1 MKIKEEHIPFLLP
14 NDNDTDLDAGR
25 LYMYLYHN
33 VFDVVVFNST
43 LNKDAL
49 YEYLITNYKDA
60 EVLQYNKSIPDEEK
74 QNTDYEEEE
83 HILEELNSDEDLLTY
98 LTIKLEEKIILSIEG
113 RIAKLIFERGKNVD
127 VYLEILNKFKKVSEN
142 KKSFNLIVQDRYS
155 GSGYSIK
162 SFDVEDYNI
171 DIESNYNDDFQEINK
186 TICNFLK
193 SNNKNGLILLHGKQ
207 GTGKTSYIRY
217 LISNID
223 KKFIYLPL
231 HMAHTLDSP
240 DFLPFMTRHKD
251 SILIIED
258 CETILKSRE
267 IAEGTSSALVNLL
280 NMGDGL
286 LSDALSLK
294 FICTFNTELS
304 NIDKAILRK
313 GRLKARYE
321 FKDLEKE
328 KVGNLFEK
336 LNIKEKTPKAMSI
349 AEIYNQSD
357 LDFETSESNRKK
369 IGF

>member
-1 MKIKEEHIPFLLP
+1 MKIKEEQIPYLLP
-14 NDNDTDLDAGR
+14 NDNDTDIDAGR
-25 LYMYLYHN
+25 LYLYLYHD
-33 VFDVVVFNST
+33 VFDVVVFHSA
-43 LNKDAL
+43 LYKDAL
-49 YEYLITNYKDA
+49 YDYLIANFEKA
-60 EVLQYNKSIPDEEK
+60 EVFQYNKSIPDEEK
-74 QNTDYEEEE
+74 QTFDYEEEE
-83 HILEELNSDEDLLTY
+83 NILEELNSDEDSLTY
-98 LTIKLEEKIILSIEG
+98 LSIKLEEKVILSIEG
-113 RIAKLIFERGKNVD
+113 RIAKLIFERGKDINK
-127 VYLEILNKFKKVSEN
+127 YLDILNKFKKKSEN
-142 KKSFNLIVQDRYS
+142 KKSFNLIVQDRFS

-171 DIESNYNDDFQEINK
+171 DIETNYNNDFKEVNNLIS
-186 TICNFLK
+186 NFLK
-193 SNNKNGLILLHGKQ
+193 SNNNNGLVLLHGKQ

-267 IAEGTSSALVNLL
+267 VAEGTSSALVNLL

-313 GRLKARYE
+313 GRLKAIYE
-321 FKDLEKE
+321 FKDLETE
-328 KVGNLFEK
+328 KVEKLFEK
-336 LNIKEKTPKAMSI
+336 LNITDKTPKSMSI

-357 LDFETSESNRKK
+357 TDFEAPKSNRKK